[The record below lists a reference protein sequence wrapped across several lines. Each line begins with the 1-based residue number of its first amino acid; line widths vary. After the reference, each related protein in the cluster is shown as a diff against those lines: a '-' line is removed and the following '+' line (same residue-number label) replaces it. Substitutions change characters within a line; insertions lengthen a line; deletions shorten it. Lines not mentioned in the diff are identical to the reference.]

1 MKKYF
6 KPSVFILSLTPFLII
21 FYKILYDQLG
31 PEPVK
36 EITHHTGEWTL
47 IFICL
52 TLAMS
57 PLKRLTNLAIWIS
70 FRRMLGLFVFFYAT
84 LHMLT
89 YVIIDY
95 RLDFES
101 ISKDIL
107 TKKFIFAGFTAWLL
121 LIPLALTS
129 SKRAIIFLKDKWKKL
144 HRLIYIIAILGVVHF
159 IWLVK
164 KDLTEPLIY
173 AVIIIALMLFR
184 LKFKKIFVIWR
195 FSRKR
200 KCSFRFEPNFL

>member
-1 MKKYF
+1 MF
-6 KPSVFILSLTPFLII
+6 N
-21 FYKILYDQLG
+21 QLG

-57 PLKRLTNLAIWIS
+57 PLKRLTNLSIWIS

-89 YVIIDY
+89 YVVIDY

-107 TKKFIFAGFTAWLL
+107 TKKFIFAGFAAWLL
-121 LIPLALTS
+121 LVPLAITS
-129 SKRAIIFLKDKWKKL
+129 SKKAVIFLKDKWKKL
-144 HRLIYIIAILGVVHF
+144 HRLIYIIAILGVTHF

-173 AVIIIALMLFR
+173 AAVILILILFR
-184 LKFKKIFVIWR
+184 FKFKKI
-195 FSRKR
+195 
-200 KCSFRFEPNFL
+200 

>member
-1 MKKYF
+1 MKKYY
-6 KPSVFILSLTPFLII
+6 KPSIFTLSLIPFLVII
-21 FYKILYDQLG
+21 YKIFFNQLG

-57 PLKRLTNLAIWIS
+57 PLKKLTNLTIWIS

-89 YVIIDY
+89 YIVIDY
-95 RLDFES
+95 RFDFQS

-107 TKKFIFAGFTAWLL
+107 TKKFIFAGFAAWLL
-121 LIPLALTS
+121 LLPLALTS
-129 SKRAIIFLKDKWKKL
+129 SKKAIIFLKNKWKKL
-144 HRLIYIIAILGVVHF
+144 HRLIYLIAMLGVVHF

-173 AVIIIALMLFR
+173 AVIVIVLMLFR
-184 LKFKKIFVIWR
+184 FNFKKI
-195 FSRKR
+195 
-200 KCSFRFEPNFL
+200 